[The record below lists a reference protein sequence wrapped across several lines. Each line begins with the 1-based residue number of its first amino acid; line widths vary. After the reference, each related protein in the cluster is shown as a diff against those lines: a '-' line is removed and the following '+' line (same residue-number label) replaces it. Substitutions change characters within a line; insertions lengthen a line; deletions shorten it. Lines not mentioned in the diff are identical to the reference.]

1 MSRGLPRK
9 IKKCLEKAIDSSLL
23 AVETYNKPAIK
34 FKSGSYIVLMNIAWT
49 SLFHATFFKQ
59 KIQPYYRKAGSNR
72 FLQIDGDYK
81 CWELNTCLE
90 QYYKADTQNPV
101 RKNIEF
107 FIKLRNKIVH
117 RSIPEIDNNIFGE
130 CQAWLFNFDKF
141 IEIEFGEKYC
151 IRESLSFSLQMFPS
165 RESLSSA
172 INNSSVAANV
182 LAFINNFRSSISN
195 EIIESGNYSF
205 KAFLFQVANHQN
217 NDTQSIQFIQWD
229 KLSDEEKLKAKK
241 IVALIRNK
249 QTEIPVINADLFKPK
264 EVVQKVQEGLGNK
277 TIQKGGKTVDY
288 FNMNTHSR
296 AWKKYNA
303 RPCGK
308 TKSPSKTNKE
318 FCFYDKAH
326 DDYLYK
332 ENWIQFLI
340 DKLKDDEEY
349 RALYNVESK
358 IL

>member
-1 MSRGLPRK
+1 MSRGLPK
-9 IKKCLEKAIDSSLL
+9 AIKRCLEKAIDSSLL

-34 FKSGSYIVLMNIAWT
+34 FKSGGYIILMNIAWT
-49 SLFHATFFKQ
+49 ALFHATFFKR
-59 KIQPYYRKAGSNR
+59 KIKPFYRKAGSSR
-72 FLQIDGDYK
+72 FLIIDGDNKY
-81 CWELNTCLE
+81 WELNTCLE
-90 QYYKADTQNPV
+90 QYYKSDTQNPI
-101 RKNIEF
+101 RKNLEF
-107 FIKLRNKIVH
+107 FIRLRNKVEH
-117 RSIPEIDNNIFGE
+117 KSIPEIDTNIFGE
-130 CQAWLFNFDKF
+130 CQSSLFNFDQF
-141 IEIEFGEKYC
+141 IEKEFGEKYC

-172 INNSSVAANV
+172 IKTNSVASNV
-182 LAFINNFRSSISN
+182 LTFINNFRSSIST

-205 KAFLFQVANHQN
+205 KAFLIQVANHQN
-217 NDTQSIQFIQWD
+217 NDTLPIQFIQWD
-229 KLSDEEKLKAKK
+229 KLTDEEKTKARRV
-241 IVALIRNK
+241 VAMVKHK
-249 QTEIPVINADLFKPK
+249 QTETPVINADLFKPK

-277 TIQKGGKTVDY
+277 SIQKGGKTIDY

-303 RPCGK
+303 RPCGN
-308 TKSPSKTNKE
+308 TKSPSKTNKD

-340 DKLKDDEEY
+340 DKLMDEEEY